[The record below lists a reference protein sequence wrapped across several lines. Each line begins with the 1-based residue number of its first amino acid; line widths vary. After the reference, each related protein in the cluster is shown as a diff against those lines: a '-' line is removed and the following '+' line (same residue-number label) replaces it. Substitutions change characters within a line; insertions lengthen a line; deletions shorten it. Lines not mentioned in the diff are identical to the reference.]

1 MEISA
6 KTVRFLQK
14 ASSQKSGRVPNI
26 YILENRSYKMPYIYK
41 LKQEKAKKVKLN
53 NARLLESRKHIP
65 THSPRED
72 KVSRTTQASFL
83 AKFKTTHHKLGQKGH
98 RHSVYMIY
106 IYILYIMNIY
116 MHILYIL

>member
-26 YILENRSYKMPYIYK
+26 YILENHSYKMPYIYK
-41 LKQEKAKKVKLN
+41 LKQEEAKKVKLN

-65 THSPRED
+65 THSPREH

-98 RHSVYMIY
+98 CHSVYMIY
-106 IYILYIMNIY
+106 IYIYN
-116 MHILYIL
+116 YIL